1 VRCLCRTDSLE
12 HEFSNP
18 ERLGQII
25 ATERECIETMEPG
38 LRAPGKGAKRRNQ
51 EQVDVAWYYLGGHCC
66 PEPLNPRRGGWS
78 LLEFAEQ

>member
-1 VRCLCRTDSLE
+1 
-12 HEFSNP
+12 
-18 ERLGQII
+18 
-25 ATERECIETMEPG
+25 MEPG
-38 LRAPGKGAKRRNQ
+38 LRAPGKGAKRTKQ